1 VIEQKLTFRSVSIVA
16 IAKNLSVYSRSRT
29 LDNSTN
35 SLETMKKTVGELFER
50 FLIENPVEIRRVGVK
65 LSGFSS
71 MEKNQKQITSFLG
84 SSQQ

>member
-1 VIEQKLTFRSVSIVA
+1 VV

-35 SLETMKKTVGELFER
+35 SLEIMKKTVGELFER
-50 FLIENPVEIRRVGVK
+50 FLTENPVEIRRVGVK